1 MGQKLGSNTTHTLIN
16 DEKQET
22 YAPHHD
28 EKQKTYA
35 PATMTKTGRE
45 TERERDRQC

>member
-1 MGQKLGSNTTHTLIN
+1 M
-16 DEKQET
+16 EKQET

-35 PATMTKTGRE
+35 PATMMKTGRE